1 MTLCEP
7 SAGEGALVDALLETP
22 AASIMAVEKN
32 AGRAALLAERY
43 AGNPRVSA
51 RRGDWLD
58 PDTARYDRIVM
69 NPPYSSG
76 QWIRNLLVA
85 WERLAPGGR
94 LVALVPNGPG
104 AGPAGLKARAE
115 TLIRGAALV
124 EDVPVGAFK
133 AAGTM
138 ISTRIVV
145 LDKPDG
151 LA

>member
-1 MTLCEP
+1 M
-7 SAGEGALVDALLETP
+7 
-22 AASIMAVEKN
+22 
-32 AGRAALLAERY
+32 AERY
-43 AGNPRVSA
+43 AGNRRVCA

-85 WERLAPGGR
+85 WERLAPGCR

-104 AGPAGLKARAE
+104 AGPAGLKDRAAV
-115 TLIRGAALV
+115 LIRGATLV
-124 EDVPVGAFK
+124 EDVPAGAFK

-145 LDKPDG
+145 LDKPDAPNRG
-151 LA
+151 PLLSLFKSKKCIESFPRL

>member
-1 MTLCEP
+1 MECWQRIIP
-7 SAGEGALVDALLETP
+7 DARH
-22 AASIMAVEKN
+22 SDRMAVEKN
-32 AGRAALLAERY
+32 SGRAEFLAERY
-43 AGNPRVSA
+43 AGNPRVSTQRA
-51 RRGDWLD
+51 DWLD

-94 LVALVPNGPG
+94 LVALVPKGPG
-104 AGPAGLKARAE
+104 AGPAALKA
-115 TLIRGAALV
+115 GAAALIGRAALI
-124 EDVPVGAFK
+124 EDVPEGVFK

-138 ISTRIVV
+138 IGTRIVV

-151 LA
+151 AA